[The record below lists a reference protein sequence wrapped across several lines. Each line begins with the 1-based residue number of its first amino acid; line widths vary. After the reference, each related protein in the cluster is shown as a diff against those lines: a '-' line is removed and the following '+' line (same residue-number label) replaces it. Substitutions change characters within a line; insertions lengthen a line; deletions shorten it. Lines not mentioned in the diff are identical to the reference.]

1 MYDSYGQYATEIIDI
16 LTRYFKCSIDTYRY
30 LEENQ
35 YEKIV
40 ISMLEWNNY
49 KMVVDL
55 KEEYDKAMNRNYGKI
70 TQFDID
76 NISRDII
83 YNIEQGY
90 LNTIRR
96 GF

>member
-1 MYDSYGQYATEIIDI
+1 MYDSYGQYATEIIGI

-40 ISMLEWNNY
+40 ISMLECNNY

-55 KEEYDKAMNRNYGKI
+55 KEGYDIAMNRNYGKI
-70 TQFDID
+70 TRFDI
-76 NISRDII
+76 NTVSQEII
-83 YNIEQGY
+83 HNIEQGY
-90 LNTIRR
+90 LNLIRR